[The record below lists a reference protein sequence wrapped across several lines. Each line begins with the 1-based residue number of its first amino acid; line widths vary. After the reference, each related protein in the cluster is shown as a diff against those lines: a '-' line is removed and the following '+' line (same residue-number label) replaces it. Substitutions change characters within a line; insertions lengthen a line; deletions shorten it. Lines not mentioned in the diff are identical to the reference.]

1 PMEVEMAP
9 RTILNSTD
17 TWMEALEVSRDRVL
31 AAARSGPHGAAVL
44 AHAAAGR
51 IVAAW
56 TADPAP
62 IDPVAH
68 VEQTHAKGRRHLRR
82 LLIDQAMRLLVQRAA
97 ALGGDDLDWQPP
109 DAGWPLR
116 RVLHHVA
123 RSEVL
128 YAASFDE
135 ALPEEPAA
143 RYAEADARLSTRLV
157 ASRAAA

>member
-1 PMEVEMAP
+1 MATRAKIP
-9 RTILNSTD
+9 EPTETGTETL
-17 TWMEALEVSRDRVL
+17 AASRDRVL

-82 LLIDQAMRLLVQRAA
+82 LLEQRSDAEIRSPMTGQLFTRLTQPADGPKRRSIDYTSVTSYTYTPRK
-97 ALGGDDLDWQPP
+97 
-109 DAGWPLR
+109 PLR
-116 RVLHHVA
+116 R
-123 RSEVL
+123 
-128 YAASFDE
+128 
-135 ALPEEPAA
+135 
-143 RYAEADARLSTRLV
+143 
-157 ASRAAA
+157 

>member
-1 PMEVEMAP
+1 MEVEMAA

-68 VEQTHAKGRRHLRR
+68 VEQTHAKGS
-82 LLIDQAMRLLVQRAA
+82 LVSRSR
-97 ALGGDDLDWQPP
+97 PT
-109 DAGWPLR
+109 
-116 RVLHHVA
+116 A
-123 RSEVL
+123 RSGE
-128 YAASFDE
+128 AST
-135 ALPEEPAA
+135 
-143 RYAEADARLSTRLV
+143 TR
-157 ASRAAA
+157 R